1 MAVKNICENIACRP
15 GTTIG
20 LLSPAGESLLAVCIY
35 LTKTITKVVSKATY
49 YWICSNNL
57 FVYAKTVL
65 IRHI

>member
-35 LTKTITKVVSKATY
+35 LTKTITKVVSKATNEFVVI
-49 YWICSNNL
+49 ICL
-57 FVYAKTVL
+57 FMLKL
-65 IRHI
+65 S